1 MLPVILS
8 KFVLKEHQKE
18 PVFPR
23 GILRICSHLWHFPGS
38 CSDFRAGLC
47 LWLEKRG
54 TEQARQ
60 VPSPFC
66 FSSLVTQMRQVFSWY
81 YQEFWTK
88 TWINSVDNSTNWN
101 AKRRCEV
108 LGDKPLYSS
117 NNKAVF
123 WYPPLQRSHSLICRQ
138 QAEVLFW

>member
-18 PVFPR
+18 PAFPH

-38 CSDFRAGLC
+38 CSHFLAALC
-47 LWLEKRG
+47 LGLEKRG

-60 VPSPFC
+60 VPSSLC
-66 FSSLVTQMRQVFSWY
+66 FSSLATRIWQLFSCY
-81 YQEFWTK
+81 YQEFSNK
-88 TWINSVDNSTNWN
+88 TCINSLDSGSSWN
-101 AKRRCEV
+101 AKRKCEV
-108 LGDKPLYSS
+108 LGDKPLCSS

-138 QAEVLFW
+138 QAQVLFW